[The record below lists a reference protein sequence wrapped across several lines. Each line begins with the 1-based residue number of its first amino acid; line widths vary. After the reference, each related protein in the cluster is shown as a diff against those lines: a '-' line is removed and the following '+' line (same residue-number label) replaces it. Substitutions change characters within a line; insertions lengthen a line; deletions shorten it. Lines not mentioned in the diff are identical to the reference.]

1 MNNLIFIKLG
11 GSILDSAD
19 LVKQLGAE
27 CQLLRAAGKI
37 LALVHG
43 GGKAIN
49 HALQAQQIQS
59 TFINGLRVTTPR
71 MMDIIEMVLSG
82 QVNKMIVRMFNVVGA
97 PALGISGADN
107 QLLQC
112 SPLDEQLGSVGRI
125 EQINSVLM
133 HNLLTLQRGNNTG
146 VIPVISPVGV
156 NSDGQALNVNA
167 DWAASRLASD
177 LGIKKLI
184 YLTDT
189 EGIYDR
195 DQCLFSQLNRLQLQA
210 LVDNQVVTGGMLA
223 KVKSVIH
230 ALSHGVEQVHIICG
244 KNPKNLCEALLTESE
259 VGTLCVG

>member
-1 MNNLIFIKLG
+1 MNQQLIFIKLG
-11 GSILDSAD
+11 GSILDCAD
-19 LVKQLGAE
+19 GVKQLGAE

-49 HALQAQQIQS
+49 NALQAQQIQS
-59 TFINGLRVTTPR
+59 TFINGLRVTTPE

-97 PALGISGADN
+97 PAFGISGADN
-107 QLLQC
+107 QLLEC
-112 SPLDEQLGSVGRI
+112 SPLDEQLGSVGHIERI
-125 EQINSVLM
+125 NTVWMQ
-133 HNLLTLQRGNNTG
+133 NLLTMQH
-146 VIPVISPVGV
+146 IPVISPVGV
-156 NSDGQALNVNA
+156 NSDGQALNINA

-195 DQCLFSQLNRLQLQA
+195 DQRLFTQLNCSQLQA
-210 LVDNQVVTGGMLA
+210 LIDNQIVTGGMLA

-230 ALSHGVEQVHIICG
+230 ALSHGVEEVHIIG
-244 KNPKNLCEALLTESE
+244 GRNPKNLCTALLTASCI
-259 VGTLCVG
+259 GTLCIK